1 MIKSILLVMSLSG
14 TVVLFLQIITSI
26 IFKKIISAKA
36 KYFLLKMS
44 IVFYLL
50 PLPLIKNYY
59 IDLFRSLNSNIFS
72 LPQDEIY
79 VTDVALNSESGKFNF
94 SLAFTTIIIVLIIVY
109 LLIIILLARQVILYC
124 VLKWKIRKYSIETH
138 DKDILSILDKE
149 KEKLKIKRKIS
160 IRYSKSIET
169 PVTTGFIHTV
179 ILLPTTKIT
188 EKQMM
193 WILRHELTHIHN
205 CDYIYNLLCIIA
217 VALHW
222 FNPFAYLLFNQLNS
236 FSEFNCDES
245 IVKNLNKEERLIYG
259 NTILD
264 FSGKTN
270 ENRLNKVMSA
280 LGNSNRKIMKE
291 RLIIVK
297 KFNKRGKFEKIIQ
310 SIIVAATVFV
320 SSLTVFAYQ
329 EPVVVVYKNQDTS
342 DVDFIETYEYSVSG
356 EFDST
361 EYKLPDL
368 NKNEIISYYTIDEDG
383 TISKTN
389 ENNKKAPCNHTYKPV
404 THVKH
409 MLNSTGGC
417 KMEYYHAQKCAK
429 CGVTIVGE
437 KYKTEIFEKCPH

>member
-14 TVVLFLQIITSI
+14 TAVLLFQIITSI
-26 IFKKIISAKA
+26 IFKKIMSAKA

-59 IDLFRSLNSNIFS
+59 IDLFRSLNGNIFS
-72 LPQDEIY
+72 LPQNEIY
-79 VTDVALNSESGKFNF
+79 VTDVALNSESGNFNF
-94 SLAFTTIIIVLIIVY
+94 SLDFTTIIILLLIVY

-124 VLKWKIRKYSIETH
+124 VLKWKIRKYSVETH

-149 KEKLKIKRKIS
+149 KAKLKIKRKIS
-160 IRYSKSIET
+160 VRYSKSIET

-179 ILLPTTKIT
+179 ILIPKTKIT
-188 EKQMM
+188 EEQMM
-193 WILRHELTHIHN
+193 WILRHELTHIYN

-222 FNPFAYLLFNQLNS
+222 FNPFVYLLFKRLYN

-259 NTILD
+259 NTVLD

-270 ENRLNKVMSA
+270 KNRLNKVMSA

-329 EPVVVVYKNQDTS
+329 EPVEVYES
-342 DVDFIETYEYSVSG
+342 VDSFNYSLDEADSY
-356 EFDST
+356 FDFSEPDYK

-368 NKNEIISYYTIDEDG
+368 DKTERIAYYFIDEDG
-383 TISKTN
+383 TI
-389 ENNKKAPCNHTYKPV
+389 NKIDKNMEKAPCNHTYKSG
-404 THVKH
+404 TYKKH
-409 MLNSTGGC
+409 ILNNKGGC
-417 KMEYYHAQKCAK
+417 TVEYYNAEKCTK
-429 CGVTIVGE
+429 CGVTIVGS
-437 KYKTEIFEKCPH
+437 KINTVTFEKCPH

>member
-14 TVVLFLQIITSI
+14 TAVLILQIITSI
-26 IFKKIISAKA
+26 IFKKIMSAKA
-36 KYFLLKMS
+36 KYFLLKIS
-44 IVFYLL
+44 TVFYLL

-59 IDLFRSLNSNIFS
+59 IDLFRNLNGSMFS
-72 LPQDEIY
+72 LPQDKIY
-79 VTDVALNSESGKFNF
+79 VTDVALNSESGNFNF
-94 SLAFTTIIIVLIIVY
+94 SFAFTIIIIALLIVY
-109 LLIIILLARQVILYC
+109 LIVIIALAWQIILFFI
-124 VLKWKIRKYSIETH
+124 LKWKIRRYSIEIH
-138 DKDILSILDKE
+138 DKDIISILDKE
-149 KEKLKIKRKIS
+149 KAKLKIKRKIS
-160 IRYSKSIET
+160 VRYSVGIKT
-169 PVTTGFIHTV
+169 PVTTGFVHTV
-179 ILLPTTKIT
+179 ILIPTTKIT
-188 EKQMM
+188 EEQMT

-222 FNPFAYLLFNQLNS
+222 FNPFVYLLFKRLYN
-236 FSEFNCDES
+236 FSELNCDES
-245 IVKNLNKEERLIYG
+245 IVKNLSKEERLIYG

-270 ENRLNKVMSA
+270 KNRLNKVMSA

-310 SIIVAATVFV
+310 SVIVVSTVFV

-342 DVDFIETYEYSVSG
+342 NVDFIETYEYSVSG

-368 NKNEIISYYTIDEDG
+368 NKNEFVSYYTIDEDG
-383 TISKTN
+383 TI
-389 ENNKKAPCNHTYKPV
+389 NKISRNKEKAPCNHTYKPV
-404 THVKH
+404 THLKH

-417 KMEYYHAQKCAK
+417 KMEYYHAQKCTK
-429 CGVTIVGE
+429 CGVTIVGT
-437 KYKTEIFEKCPH
+437 KYDTETHEKCPH

>member
-1 MIKSILLVMSLSG
+1 M
-14 TVVLFLQIITSI
+14 
-26 IFKKIISAKA
+26 
-36 KYFLLKMS
+36 
-44 IVFYLL
+44 
-50 PLPLIKNYY
+50 
-59 IDLFRSLNSNIFS
+59 
-72 LPQDEIY
+72 
-79 VTDVALNSESGKFNF
+79 ALNSESGNFNF
-94 SLAFTTIIIVLIIVY
+94 SLDFTTIIILLLIVY

-124 VLKWKIRKYSIETH
+124 VLKWKIRKYSVETH

-149 KEKLKIKRKIS
+149 KAKLKIKRKIS
-160 IRYSKSIET
+160 VRYSKSIET

-179 ILLPTTKIT
+179 ILIPKTKIT
-188 EKQMM
+188 EEQMM
-193 WILRHELTHIHN
+193 WILRHELTHIYN

-222 FNPFAYLLFNQLNS
+222 FNPFVYLLFKRLYN

-259 NTILD
+259 NTVLD

-270 ENRLNKVMSA
+270 KNRLNKVMSA

-297 KFNKRGKFEKIIQ
+297 KFNKRGQFEKIIQ

-329 EPVVVVYKNQDTS
+329 EPDIVYENQNQDISNINFTEA
-342 DVDFIETYEYSVSG
+342 DGYSVFG
-356 EFDST
+356 ELDNT
-361 EYKLPDL
+361 MYKLPDL
-368 NKNEIISYYTIDEDG
+368 DKNDIVSYYTIDEDG
-383 TISKTN
+383 TINKFN
-389 ENNKKAPCNHTYKPV
+389 ENNKKAPCNHTYK
-404 THVKH
+404 TATYVKH
-409 MLNSTGGC
+409 ILNSTGGC
-417 KMEYYHAQKCAK
+417 TVEYYHSQKCTK